1 MRQKPVFPRNR
12 NRRSAGFCIEIV
24 SEDFL
29 NPVPIRLTFVFLVG
43 MILIAFLRAQISKS
57 SPSKFICRGEKF
69 DICMG
74 RDAHKPQTE
83 AAKQRRSAAPVCGL
97 SAK

>member
-1 MRQKPVFPRNR
+1 MRQKPAFPRNR

-57 SPSKFICRGEKF
+57 SPSKSSISLINTSSDALHAASLCRYDVNVYSVNIVLLFRWQK
-69 DICMG
+69 
-74 RDAHKPQTE
+74 
-83 AAKQRRSAAPVCGL
+83 
-97 SAK
+97 